1 MKGIY
6 KGRNV
11 RLEQPRRLRSGDVS
25 YGRKKFEVFVLD
37 GSRVKRVTF
46 GDPNMRIRKNNAA
59 ARSSFLARHKCTTK
73 TDKTKAGYWSCQQ
86 WL

>member
-11 RLEQPRRLRSGDVS
+11 TLESPRRLRPGDVS

-37 GSRVKRVTF
+37 GARVKRVTF
-46 GDPNMRIRKNNAA
+46 GDPNMRIRKFNPK
-59 ARSSFLARHKCTTK
+59 ARASFLARHNC
-73 TDKTKAGYWSCQQ
+73 DKKNNKLTAGYWSCQK